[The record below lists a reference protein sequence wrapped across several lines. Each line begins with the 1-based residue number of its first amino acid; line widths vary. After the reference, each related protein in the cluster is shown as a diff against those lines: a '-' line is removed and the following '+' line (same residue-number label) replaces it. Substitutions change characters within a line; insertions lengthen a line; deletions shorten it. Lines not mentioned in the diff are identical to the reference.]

1 MKTSRAKSKEIKSL
15 DGLRMERIEFGV
27 LYLYVFDGNLGISN
41 FFFCFLVILELGNV
55 SLRIYIL
62 YTNLRFFRENLC
74 KD

>member
-15 DGLRMERIEFGV
+15 DGLRMERIEFSV
-27 LYLYVFDGNLGISN
+27 LYLYVFDGNLGISI
-41 FFFCFLVILELGNV
+41 FIFFLVILELGNV